1 MKKSVLLFFAIAT
14 MFFYSFNNLQAQT
27 KDDLVQCLSLI
38 LELPEMEDVYQND
51 VSSGQVAIIRQIESS
66 MQPIAKLMRQIRTE
80 DFADLY
86 NTVEVWEMND
96 IQYNNIPVEYMLSY
110 GITYDP
116 EQQTMGI
123 RMWTDLNEDRRTTV
137 MGLFQLVKNE
147 EDWEMLSQTVEKVP
161 SRNRPPSSSGRN

>member
-1 MKKSVLLFFAIAT
+1 MKKSVLLFFAMAT
-14 MFFYSFNNLQAQT
+14 LVFYSSTTIQAQT

-66 MQPIAKLMRQIRTE
+66 MQPIAKLMRQIRTD
-80 DFADLY
+80 DFIDLY

-96 IQYNNIPVEYMLSY
+96 IEYNNIPMEYMLSY
-110 GITYDP
+110 GIAYDP

-137 MGLFQLVKNE
+137 MGIFQLVKYE
-147 EDWEMLSQTVEKVP
+147 EEWEILSQSVEKVP
-161 SRNRPPSSSGRN
+161 SRNRPPGGRN